1 MSNPSANAALA
12 VGQEKY
18 QALMERAAVDRAFRD
33 SLTTDPRVTLEA
45 FLGQELPAGVSVAF
59 VENEADTT
67 IVLPDYV
74 DETAEIS
81 ESDLEAV
88 AGGVVSTPMCVFA
101 SIMGTMALTR
111 GVKTLGD
118 DDAWFD

>member
-1 MSNPSANAALA
+1 MSTTPVNPAFA
-12 VGQEKY
+12 VGKEKY
-18 QALMERAAVDRAFRD
+18 QTLMERAAVDRAFRD
-33 SLTTDPRVTLEA
+33 SLINDPRETLEA
-45 FLGQELPAGVSVAF
+45 FLGQALPKGVTFAF

-81 ESDLEAV
+81 ETDLEAV
-88 AGGVVSTPMCVFA
+88 AGGVTSTPMCVFA

-111 GVKTLGD
+111 GIKTIGD
-118 DDAWFD
+118 DDTWF